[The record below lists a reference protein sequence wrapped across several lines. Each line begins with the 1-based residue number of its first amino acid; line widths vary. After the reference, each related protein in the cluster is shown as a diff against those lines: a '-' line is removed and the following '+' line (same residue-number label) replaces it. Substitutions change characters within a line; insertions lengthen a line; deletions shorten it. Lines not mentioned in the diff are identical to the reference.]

1 MGMIDFAPQFRPTVG
16 YDQLLDRSVAANDV
30 ASPFSMSEGH
40 LGKAERHVDFRCP
53 DERAGLW
60 TAVDAGMPGN
70 LRGRDAGTRTK
81 NPASRPKAWC
91 RWRRPCCL
99 QFRRTRTSPRFP
111 APGFPVNFAL
121 PDGGQPCACP
131 TGGIG
136 TTGST
141 RTIRNP

>member
-60 TAVDAGMPGN
+60 TQWMQEC
-70 LRGRDAGTRTK
+70 LETFEAGTLGPERK
-81 NPASRPKAWC
+81 IRRAGPRRGVGGGGHAASSSGERE
-91 RWRRPCCL
+91 RL
-99 QFRRTRTSPRFP
+99 
-111 APGFPVNFAL
+111 PGFRLPVF
-121 PDGGQPCACP
+121 
-131 TGGIG
+131 
-136 TTGST
+136 
-141 RTIRNP
+141 R